1 MISENQK
8 NKWLTE
14 FNNLALTIPKIE
26 DDYMGCL
33 AGLNKMR
40 EFFAKVYME
49 GFREGYKI
57 GCEDGSKNYEKKLFR
72 KN

>member
-26 DDYMGCL
+26 DDYAGCVIGIGKL
-33 AGLNKMR
+33 K
-40 EFFAKVYME
+40 EFFAKVYE
-49 GFREGYKI
+49 EGYKEGYKN
-57 GCEDGSKNYEKKLFR
+57 GCEDGTKNYEKKLFR